1 MTESIAAIE
10 FFKGSFGEIGS
21 EVFNGSAIA
30 LIEVN
35 KTVVNREGDTQSV
48 IDKFVFGEIP
58 SGLINGSN
66 ATFTAANQFVPES
79 LVVKVNGITQ
89 KLVDD
94 YTVSGGLTI
103 SLLVSPVV
111 GDKILINYI
120 KV

>member
-1 MTESIAAIE
+1 MTETIAAIE

-21 EVFNGSAIA
+21 EVFNGSPIA

-35 KTVVNREGDTQSV
+35 KSVVNREADPQSV
-48 IDKFVFGEIP
+48 IDKFVFGEVP
-58 SGLINGSN
+58 TGLINGSN
-66 ATFTAANQFVPES
+66 ATFTATDQFIPES

-89 KLVDD
+89 KLTND

-103 SLLVSPVV
+103 SFLVSPVV
-111 GDKILINYI
+111 GDSILIDYI